1 MKRLYC
7 IIASVCISSLLWALQ
22 PTCTI
27 PLYPDGAPDSN
38 GYKHEDEYV
47 KEGTKIY
54 KTSIPR
60 IDLYQ
65 ADKPKATILVCPGG
79 GYTFT
84 SVGNEG
90 VNVAE
95 FFVPRGYNIAVLK
108 YRLPNGHEYIP
119 LEDACRAMEMLRDS
133 IDAWQLPSAQLA
145 VMGFSAGGHLAA
157 SLLTKY
163 NSRKSRPDYGI
174 LVYPVISMDSTI
186 THKGSCK
193 QLLGQQPTDEQRVRW
208 STEKQVNADTPP
220 CILVACQ
227 DDPTVKIENSI
238 RFYQALTAASVP
250 ASLVFVPVGKHG
262 WGFSRQFP
270 QRALIERVILDF
282 LAQFHPSDILEPE
295 YKNDKRHSDWA
306 QFGKYTQSNMEL
318 KEKKTK
324 VTTVFYGN
332 SITNNWYKM
341 RPDFFLSHGFVG
353 RGISGQTSSEL
364 LVRFRQDV
372 IGLHP
377 RNVVILCG
385 INDIAQN
392 NGTISVEHIMG
403 NIISMCELAKTNKI
417 RPILCSV
424 LPARSIQ
431 WNPFIL
437 DAPKQIQTLNQL
449 IQRYAKNNGIKY
461 VDYYSVMADENG
473 GLKTGLSK
481 DNVHPTEQGYQIME
495 SVLLRTLKY

>member
-7 IIASVCISSLLWALQ
+7 IIASVWISSLLWALQ

-38 GYKHEDEYV
+38 GYVPEDEYV

-54 KTSIPR
+54 KTSVPR

-270 QRALIERVILDF
+270 QRELIEQAILSF
-282 LAQFHPSDILEPE
+282 LADH
-295 YKNDKRHSDWA
+295 
-306 QFGKYTQSNMEL
+306 
-318 KEKKTK
+318 
-324 VTTVFYGN
+324 
-332 SITNNWYKM
+332 
-341 RPDFFLSHGFVG
+341 
-353 RGISGQTSSEL
+353 
-364 LVRFRQDV
+364 
-372 IGLHP
+372 
-377 RNVVILCG
+377 
-385 INDIAQN
+385 
-392 NGTISVEHIMG
+392 
-403 NIISMCELAKTNKI
+403 
-417 RPILCSV
+417 
-424 LPARSIQ
+424 
-431 WNPFIL
+431 
-437 DAPKQIQTLNQL
+437 
-449 IQRYAKNNGIKY
+449 
-461 VDYYSVMADENG
+461 
-473 GLKTGLSK
+473 
-481 DNVHPTEQGYQIME
+481 
-495 SVLLRTLKY
+495 